1 MPGVKNPM
9 CHVFPRIGK
18 HHWHKDVEDDDN
30 NGNPYDEINDD
41 DDEELMDDDS
51 SSENIDYT
59 EDSVLKGDPFV
70 YT

>member
-30 NGNPYDEINDD
+30 YNDD
-41 DDEELMDDDS
+41 NSIYHVPMYRVHDDS
-51 SSENIDYT
+51 DNDDNIIYH
-59 EDSVLKGDPFV
+59 VR
-70 YT
+70 